1 MVCDT
6 MSDMTD
12 NPGIDMFSNNNY
24 LPDIGQFSNQ
34 GNNGYLQRC
43 RLPSTNQGAQFTF
56 AVPTRASSYTLGQ
69 MGHTHQPRGLYSIP
83 ISQQGMV
90 PGFGASWQHSVPSR
104 MPWTENW
111 TAPTTSFGITTFTA
125 IPTMSV
131 PSFSIYSSI
140 PSCSTT
146 PNRPK
151 RRHSVDIEKEAPNSK
166 CRVTAEKMV
175 ARMEGLSLM
184 NTGSPSGSE
193 RTEYQFQPAL
203 DYDLTDMATSS
214 TTCSTMSGGW
224 ERFRE
229 IENRLNSESED
240 DELPD
245 EDGVKVHITESIAKN
260 ILESQPLIP
269 QKILDNFQKPCMEV
283 VLWKS
288 PGGFTTESVIKDSS
302 NTPVTTSSHQ
312 PALSPPLQISVDS
325 NSSKD
330 MEAESCMET
339 YDDDMDL

>member
-1 MVCDT
+1 MVCNT

-34 GNNGYLQRC
+34 GNNGYVQRC

-56 AVPTRASSYTLGQ
+56 AVPTRASSYTLGHV
-69 MGHTHQPRGLYSIP
+69 GHTHQPRGLYSIP

-90 PGFGASWQHSVPSR
+90 PGFGASWQHSVPNQ

-111 TAPTTSFGITTFTA
+111 TAPTTNFGITTFTA

-131 PSFSIYSSI
+131 PSFSIY
-140 PSCSTT
+140 
-146 PNRPK
+146 RK
-151 RRHSVDIEKEAPNSK
+151 DAPISK

-175 ARMEGLSLM
+175 ARMEGLSLI
-184 NTGSPSGSE
+184 NNGSPSGCE
-193 RTEYQFQPAL
+193 KTEYQFQPAL
-203 DYDLTDMATSS
+203 DYDLNDMATSS

-229 IENRLNSESED
+229 IENRLNSESD
-240 DELPD
+240 DEDLPD

-269 QKILDNFQKPCMEV
+269 QKILDNFHKPCMEV

-288 PGGFTTESVIKDSS
+288 P
-302 NTPVTTSSHQ
+302 VTTSSHQ
-312 PALSPPLQISVDS
+312 PLLSPPRQISVDS

-330 MEAESCMET
+330 MEAESCLET
-339 YDDDMDL
+339 YDDEMDL